1 MITKGEMGLIL
12 QEGEGYRIEFKES
25 FPANLD
31 KELVAFANASGGRI
45 FLGVTDAGKM
55 KGLDITNK
63 LKSQIQDLAN
73 NCEPAIPIHIE
84 EFENILIVHVRE
96 GDNKPYKCSGGF
108 YNRTGPNSQKLGRDE
123 IIELVK
129 SEGKVRFDEMV
140 CRQFSYEEHFDERK
154 LSRFLKLAGIS
165 KVVDTPIILKNLG
178 VAEKQGGTL
187 HISNT
192 GALFFAKDL
201 ADIYP
206 HTVVT
211 GALYKGIG
219 KHTVLDRRDFN
230 EDIVSTV
237 DQTMNFLKQHIPVRY
252 EFTGAPRRREI
263 PEIPYEALREA
274 VINAVVH
281 RDYFEKG
288 ANVMVEIFDDRIEIS
303 SPGGLVK
310 GLRPE
315 DFGKRSVLRNPNI
328 ANLFQRVRYIE
339 KMGTGIQRM
348 QNMME
353 EAGLKPIEFH
363 FTSFVTVV
371 FYRPVIEARTD
382 SAPISTDRTPIETP
396 IGTRKAVLSYLE
408 KNPFITNAI
417 ARAVTGLS
425 ADGVKSLL
433 RRLVLEG
440 LIEKQGDKRYSKYVM
455 TGKRRKQE

>member
-1 MITKGEMGLIL
+1 MITKGEIELIL
-12 QEGEGYRIEFKES
+12 QEGEGYKIEFKES
-25 FPANLD
+25 FYANLD

-45 FLGVTDAGKM
+45 FLGVTDAGTR
-55 KGLDITNK
+55 KGVDITNK

-73 NCEPAIPIHIE
+73 NCEPAIPIQIE

-129 SEGKVRFDEMV
+129 SEGKVKFDELV
-140 CRQFSYEEHFDERK
+140 CRKFNYEEHFDEKK
-154 LSRFLKLAGIS
+154 LTRFLKLANIS
-165 KVVDTPIILKNLG
+165 KVIETPLILKNLG
-178 VAEKQGGTL
+178 VAEKQEGTL

-192 GALFFAKDL
+192 GALFFAKNLD
-201 ADIYP
+201 DIYH

-211 GALYKGIG
+211 GALYKGVG

-230 EDIVSTV
+230 EDLVSTV
-237 DQTMNFLKQHIPVRY
+237 DQAMNFLKQHIPVRY
-252 EFTGAPRRREI
+252 KFTGEPQRIEI

-328 ANLFQRVRYIE
+328 ANLFQRIHYNE

-353 EAGLKPIEFH
+353 EEGLKPIEFQ
-363 FTSFVTVV
+363 FTSFVTAV
-371 FYRPVIEARTD
+371 FYRPVTEEVTD
-382 SAPISTDRTPIETP
+382 SAPIDTDRTPID
-396 IGTRKAVLSYLE
+396 TRKAVLAYLKE
-408 KNPFITNAI
+408 NPFITNAV
-417 ARAVTGLS
+417 ARSLTGLS

-433 RRLVLEG
+433 RRLVSEG
-440 LIEKQGDKRYSKYVM
+440 LIEKQGDKRYSRYAI
-455 TGKRRKQE
+455 RRHE